1 MCVCVCVCVCDVCVC
16 VPWGYGDLRAR
27 QTVNFTNYRTLGE
40 EDEEEEEEEEADS
53 EVKSTMSGA
62 SHSGQGVEL
71 AWACAPPL
79 ANAVALPNAWLL

>member
-1 MCVCVCVCVCDVCVC
+1 MCD
-16 VPWGYGDLRAR
+16 
-27 QTVNFTNYRTLGE
+27 FTLTHLLAWSHTDTDE
-40 EDEEEEEEEEADS
+40 KEDEEEEEDDS